1 MKKFEKT
8 KHEHLKSLLKLN
20 KQIEMNEKK
29 LKKDVKKDNV
39 PPHYTNKNF
48 YTKLVSIQKI
58 ETYFSYSTFE
68 HFV

>member
-48 YTKLVSIQKI
+48 YTKLVSI
-58 ETYFSYSTFE
+58 
-68 HFV
+68 